1 MLMVLQVGLTIKQSI
16 RLGSLSL
23 PTLAVIF
30 WLAVLF
36 RSTST
41 WISLEVTITG
51 LRRDSL
57 KVASWETRSGLVWR
71 RRRGRL
77 GFRSHCCWQPFR
89 ISFRLGELSRLHFKT
104 QTNYFSRQTQQQR
117 AGKRGSATLRNQE
130 LLQFP
135 SALPPSPSD
144 ALCRLIGLLKST
156 KNIKRVQQDCSPAP
170 ILPRLKP
177 FITLIGMPD

>member
-30 WLAVLF
+30 WLAVLL

-41 WISLEVTITG
+41 WISFEVTITG
-51 LRRDSL
+51 LRRDSV

-89 ISFRLGELSRLHFKT
+89 ISFRLGELSRLNFKNK
-104 QTNYFSRQTQQQR
+104 QTVSIDRQTAESR
-117 AGKRGSATLRNQE
+117 RGSATLRSQD

-135 SALPPSPSD
+135 TAFHPSPPNCFL
-144 ALCRLIGLLKST
+144 LCNRTTEI
-156 KNIKRVQQDCSPAP
+156 N
-170 ILPRLKP
+170 
-177 FITLIGMPD
+177 

>member
-30 WLAVLF
+30 WLAVLL

-41 WISLEVTITG
+41 WISFEVTITG
-51 LRRDSL
+51 LRRDSVKL
-57 KVASWETRSGLVWR
+57 ASWETRSGLVWR

-89 ISFRLGELSRLHFKT
+89 ISFRLGELSRLNFKNK
-104 QTNYFSRQTQQQR
+104 QIISIDQHNNR
-117 AGKRGSATLRNQE
+117 AQETSATLRSQH

-135 SALPPSPSD
+135 TAFHPSPPD
-144 ALCRLIGLLKST
+144 CFLLC
-156 KNIKRVQQDCSPAP
+156 NQ
-170 ILPRLKP
+170 
-177 FITLIGMPD
+177 ITEIN

>member
-30 WLAVLF
+30 WLAVLL

-41 WISLEVTITG
+41 WISFEVTMTG
-51 LRRDSL
+51 LSRDSV

-89 ISFRLGELSRLHFKT
+89 ISFRLGELSRLNFKNKQIISIT
-104 QTNYFSRQTQQQR
+104 RHNSRKQEGEGNAEKPTSVAISHHVSPQPTDCFLP
-117 AGKRGSATLRNQE
+117 GNQIIE
-130 LLQFP
+130 
-135 SALPPSPSD
+135 
-144 ALCRLIGLLKST
+144 I
-156 KNIKRVQQDCSPAP
+156 N
-170 ILPRLKP
+170 
-177 FITLIGMPD
+177 

>member
-30 WLAVLF
+30 WLAVLL

-51 LRRDSL
+51 LRRDSV

-89 ISFRLGELSRLHFKT
+89 ISFRLGELSRLNFKNK
-104 QTNYFSRQTQQQR
+104 QIISIARHESWR
-117 AGKRGSATLRNQE
+117 DSATLRSQD

-135 SALPPSPSD
+135 TAFRPSPP
-144 ALCRLIGLLKST
+144 
-156 KNIKRVQQDCSPAP
+156 DCFP
-170 ILPRLKP
+170 LWNR
-177 FITLIGMPD
+177 ITEIN